1 MDGRLMWLHISS
13 GRCSRINFSVIPK
26 RSETYENIVHL
37 KSDLFIFNIYNMEKL
52 LQILNEYERS
62 LWSDREWLW
71 IIDEDWFFCTRKSK
85 KGNPIVQHSSL
96 DEAILQIISK
106 KFWFIERLVD
116 NDKIILQKG
125 IIRRVEYDN
134 YWVLEDIHRYSDYE
148 SILMYL
154 SIQDDPISFLIS
166 ILK

>member
-1 MDGRLMWLHISS
+1 
-13 GRCSRINFSVIPK
+13 
-26 RSETYENIVHL
+26 
-37 KSDLFIFNIYNMEKL
+37 MEKL
-52 LQILNEYERS
+52 LQLLNEYERS

-106 KFWFIERLVD
+106 KFWFIQWLMDR
-116 NDKIILQKG
+116 NKIEFDRARDRSDFPLLYAG
-125 IIRRVEYDN
+125 
-134 YWVLEDIHRYSDYE
+134 WWGFYSDAD
-148 SILMYL
+148 IIVATL
-154 SIQDDPISFLIS
+154 SIQDDPIEFLIS

>member
-1 MDGRLMWLHISS
+1 MD
-13 GRCSRINFSVIPK
+13 
-26 RSETYENIVHL
+26 
-37 KSDLFIFNIYNMEKL
+37 KL
-52 LQILNEYERS
+52 LQLLNEYERS

-85 KGNPIVQHSSL
+85 KGNLIVQHSSL

-106 KFWFIERLVD
+106 KFWFIQRLIE
-116 NDKIILQKG
+116 NDKIILQKD
-125 IIRRVEYDN
+125 IIRRVEYSN
-134 YWVLEDIHRYSDYE
+134 FWVLEDIHYYSAYK

-154 SIQDDPISFLIS
+154 AIQDNPIEFLIS